1 MKVLAAFLVAFLF
14 NSNSFAQ
21 LRTDSIII
29 KTTPI
34 PIKGGRYYFD
44 SERTTFD
51 GVGLLLNSLNDKI
64 IDKRIRQVHLL
75 KDFRK
80 IIHISILT
88 YGLIMLQD
96 QQPSLSRSKMA
107 GNLIIGAS
115 LTLIP
120 LALIGKTL
128 ESQAIQRYNQLILKP
143 QAMIDQERGILIGLT
158 YKF

>member
-1 MKVLAAFLVAFLF
+1 MKVLPALIVAFLF

-34 PIKGGRYYFD
+34 SIKGGRYYFD
-44 SERTTFD
+44 SKRTTFD
-51 GVGLLLNSLNDKI
+51 GVGLLLHSLNDKI
-64 IDKRIRQVHLL
+64 IDKRIRQVHFL

-96 QQPSLSRSKMA
+96 QQPSPSRSKMA

-120 LALIGKTL
+120 LALFGKTL
-128 ESQAIQRYNQLILKP
+128 ESQAVQRYNQLVLKP